1 MARASFQRR
10 VPALLALIVP
20 TLAGVAYLAAFGA
33 PMSYVAINAG
43 ALLPGLAWIAFGR
56 APSTKTGNRIV
67 MAVLLALFF
76 APLVTGPETVGV
88 ARWLPVGPFVLH
100 SGALAFP
107 ALAVLAAR
115 QREDAALVLS
125 LAVLAALF
133 QPDAALGFAIVFAA
147 AGLHDRTKDWSAG
160 LVAIVGFLAAIA
172 MALRGELPAQPF
184 VERVLVDTAIAAPLV
199 ALGLF
204 AALGIGFWHMLARVP
219 LEPHSRF
226 ALAGSLFGFSLMAI
240 LSNYPS
246 VLIGYGAAPIL
257 GYALALGLV
266 PSAPQQEPA

>member
-1 MARASFQRR
+1 MQKR
-10 VPALLALIVP
+10 VPALLALAIPV
-20 TLAGVAYLAAFGA
+20 LAGLAYLAAFGA
-33 PMSYVAINAG
+33 PASYHSINAG
-43 ALLPGLAWIAFGR
+43 ALLIGLAWIAFGR
-56 APSTKTGNRIV
+56 APSSRSGNRTV
-67 MAVLLALFF
+67 MALLVALLF
-76 APLVTGPETVGV
+76 APLLTGPETVGV

-107 ALAVLAAR
+107 GLAVLAAR

-125 LAVLAALF
+125 LAVLAALL

-147 AGLHDRTKDWSAG
+147 AGLHDRTRDWSAG
-160 LVAIVGFLAAIA
+160 LIAIVGFLAAIA
-172 MALRGELPAQPF
+172 MALRGELPARPF

-204 AALGIGFWHMLARVP
+204 AALATGFWLMLRRVP
-219 LEPHSRF
+219 LEPRCCF

-266 PSAPQQEPA
+266 PPTPQQEPA